1 MLVPTPEDVIIT
13 KLRWSL
19 LANRSKDR
27 DDARDVIA
35 VQGDRIDWDYV
46 HPGATATAPATC
58 STRSAAPSLRSD
70 PPRDLDGPET
80 FFPPSTHKGVACVV
94 ESEDII
100 DGNEERRGCVASIM
114 RVILDVL
121 QGPRQG
127 RSFVFDRHDTF
138 IVGRSRFVHCP
149 MPEDSAL
156 SRDHFLIE
164 INPPRCEVR
173 DLGSTNG
180 TFVNDRR
187 VERVRLSSGDRI
199 AAGQSVFQVRVEG
212 ASWSGDSGPDAGR
225 RGAGRDGDARPERP
239 ADRLLGLRGG
249 GAARRR
255 RGRRAGVPRCPASR
269 STGSARRAGNE
280 AAAVPQPVPHFT
292 TLRELGRGA
301 MGVVYQ
307 ARHNQTGR
315 LVALKLIVPESAAAR
330 SAVDRFL
337 REMSVISQLK
347 HPNIVE
353 WLEQGMTRGQFWFA
367 MEYVQ
372 GTNLE
377 SIANETPGRYPVDQ
391 ACRMICQVLKGL
403 EQAHS
408 LGFVH
413 RDIKPENILIGRGP
427 DGLVAKIS
435 DFGLAKS
442 FRGLGLSG
450 LTFSGEMRGT
460 VPFMPPEQMLDFKTV
475 TPAGDL
481 YSTAATLYYL
491 LSCQFIYDQVGEGGD
506 LIRMLL
512 EEPPVPILSRRADV
526 PARLAAVLE
535 KCLARDPKDRYPTAA
550 AMRKALRPFC

>member
-1 MLVPTPEDVIIT
+1 
-13 KLRWSL
+13 
-19 LANRSKDR
+19 
-27 DDARDVIA
+27 
-35 VQGDRIDWDYV
+35 
-46 HPGATATAPATC
+46 
-58 STRSAAPSLRSD
+58 
-70 PPRDLDGPET
+70 
-80 FFPPSTHKGVACVV
+80 
-94 ESEDII
+94 
-100 DGNEERRGCVASIM
+100 M

-149 MPEDSAL
+149 VPEDTAL

-164 INPPRCEVR
+164 VNPPRCELR

-187 VERVRLSSGDRI
+187 VDRAKLSSGDRI
-199 AAGQSVFQVRVEG
+199 AAGQSVFRVRVESALESGVG
-212 ASWSGDSGPDAGR
+212 AILPSPVATSRTETVALEPPTVTVVTCASCGVGAPPGIEVAMPPGSSAGEPVEWLCDAC
-225 RGAGRDGDARPERP
+225 
-239 ADRLLGLRGG
+239 
-249 GAARRR
+249 
-255 RGRRAGVPRCPASR
+255 RAEV
-269 STGSARRAGNE
+269 STL
-280 AAAVPQPVPHFT
+280 PQPVPHYT

-307 ARHNQTGR
+307 GRHNQTGR

-367 MEYVQ
+367 MEYVS

-377 SIANETPGRYPVDQ
+377 SVANTNPGKYPITQ
-391 ACRMICQVLKGL
+391 ACRMACQVLKGL

-413 RDIKPENILIGRGP
+413 RDIKPENILIGRYP
-427 DGLVAKIS
+427 EGLVAKIS

-442 FRGLGLSG
+442 YRGLGLSG

-475 TPAGDL
+475 LPSGDL
-481 YSTAATLYYL
+481 YATAATLYYL
-491 LSCQFIYDQVGEGGD
+491 LTSQFIYDQLNEGGD

-512 EEPPVPILSRRADV
+512 EESPVPIQKRRPEIPNA
-526 PARLAAVLE
+526 LANVLE
-535 KCLARDPKDRYPTAA
+535 KCLARDPKDRYPTAT
-550 AMRKALRPFC
+550 AMRQALRPFC